1 MHAVEYLEKLKEDKI
16 PRITVFYGEEDY
28 WVNAGLSALGRLL
41 FSGEEE
47 ANFNRVE
54 AVAGDLEEETL
65 FNLLQNPPFFSA
77 ARLVII
83 RRMEG
88 LKAALDEEFLKAVDP
103 PAAGV
108 YLALTAEQWNQR
120 RKLLQTLKKKAAW
133 VECHAFK
140 PHEARKWIMDEAKR
154 MNFRI
159 SPETAWL
166 LVEYRGTSPASLKN
180 ELEKAVLYAGGRPA
194 GLTRE
199 EWLALLG
206 RSTESGL
213 FTMLDQVTE
222 GRTGESLQSLHQLL
236 DSGEAEIKLLFML
249 SRQVRL
255 LLQIFL
261 LRQAGRNREEISKE
275 LGCHPYV
282 VEKLLPQ
289 AAKMSL
295 ASLRAAHRRLVQ
307 ADFRIKTGQSPPRL
321 ELEMLVCDLSALA
334 KKK

>member
-1 MHAVEYLEKLKEDKI
+1 MHAAEYLEKLKKEEI
-16 PRITVFYGEEDY
+16 PRITLFYGEEDY
-28 WVNAGLSALGRLL
+28 WINAGLSALCRLL
-41 FSGEEE
+41 FGGEE
-47 ANFNRVE
+47 ADFNREE
-54 AVAGDLEEETL
+54 AVAGELEEETL
-65 FNLLQNPPFFSA
+65 FNLLQNPPFFSS

-83 RRMEG
+83 RRIEG
-88 LKAALDEEFLKAVDP
+88 LKATLDEQFIKAINS
-103 PAAGV
+103 PAGGV
-108 YLALTAEQWNQR
+108 YLALTAEKYNQR
-120 RKLLQTLKKKAAW
+120 RKLFQAIKKKAVS

-140 PHEARKWIMDEAKR
+140 AYEARKWIMEEAR
-154 MNFRI
+154 RLNIRI
-159 SPETAWL
+159 SPEIAWL

-180 ELEKAVLYAGGRPA
+180 ELEKAVLYGGGRPTE
-194 GLTRE
+194 LTRE
-199 EWLALLG
+199 EWQALLG

-222 GRTGESLQSLHQLL
+222 GKTGESLHLLHQLL

-255 LLQIFL
+255 VLQIFL
-261 LRQAGRNREEISKE
+261 LQQAGRNREEIRKE

-289 AAKMSL
+289 AAKMSFEH
-295 ASLRAAHRRLVQ
+295 LRAAHRRLVE

-321 ELEMLVCDLSALA
+321 ELEMLVCDLSGIA